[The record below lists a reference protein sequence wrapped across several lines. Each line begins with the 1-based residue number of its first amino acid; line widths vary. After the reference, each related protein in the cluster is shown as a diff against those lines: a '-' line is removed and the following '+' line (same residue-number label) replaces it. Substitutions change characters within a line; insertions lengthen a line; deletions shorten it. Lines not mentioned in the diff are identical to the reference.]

1 MESFFL
7 DFIEI
12 VWMLSDT
19 IAGDILYP
27 KSTWNIAWDMFMLK
41 SVVYL
46 KFKLTRCHVFLF
58 TKASNLIWDTYISLK
73 GQLRTPG

>member
-27 KSTWNIAWDMFMLK
+27 KSTCNIAWDMFMLK

-46 KFKLTRCHVFLF
+46 KFKFSWAPCTLL
-58 TKASNLIWDTYISLK
+58 
-73 GQLRTPG
+73 G

>member
-46 KFKLTRCHVFLF
+46 KFKFSWAPCILL
-58 TKASNLIWDTYISLK
+58 
-73 GQLRTPG
+73 G

>member
-46 KFKLTRCHVFLF
+46 KFKFSWGSCI
-58 TKASNLIWDTYISLK
+58 SSGNLSCLWSSGHSL
-73 GQLRTPG
+73 

>member
-27 KSTWNIAWDMFMLK
+27 KSTWNIAWDMFMLR

-46 KFKLTRCHVFLF
+46 KFKLAGHPVLCLGSSNGRCL
-58 TKASNLIWDTYISLK
+58 NLCSK
-73 GQLRTPG
+73 